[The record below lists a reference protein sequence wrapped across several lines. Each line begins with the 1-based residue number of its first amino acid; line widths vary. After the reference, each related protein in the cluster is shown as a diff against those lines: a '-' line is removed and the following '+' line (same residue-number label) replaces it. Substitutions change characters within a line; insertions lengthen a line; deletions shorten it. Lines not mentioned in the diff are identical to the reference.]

1 MGPPDPTAST
11 DSRMSAIRTIAEWRP
26 STPFYYGW
34 LVLGTAA
41 LASYAA
47 TGVAQVVLGGIQNLI
62 FEEMGWDRSVIAY
75 AATAGT
81 WASGL
86 LSPFVGRLV
95 DRHGPR
101 WLMPIAAIVVGVC
114 FFAIA
119 GIEAVWQFYAAY
131 ILARTIANPNLVG
144 VVPRTA
150 AVNFFRRRRSLAIG
164 LVSMARPVG
173 GAINIQVIS
182 LIAQASSWRAAYR
195 FLGVFTILMAIPLIL
210 VMRRRPED
218 IGLRPDGDETG
229 KAGPAD
235 GRSGSDRETHPHE
248 FQWRVGEAAL
258 TQAFWFVVVAES
270 LMILSTGAL
279 GFQSLL
285 YLKDAGLSQVAA
297 AGAVSLSSLLGALT
311 TPGWGY
317 LSDRYS
323 PRRMLLFGLAITV
336 VVTSLFLFTHSGGKG
351 FFVVVL
357 WGIASGGLNVLSHMI
372 LARYFG
378 RASFGSIT
386 GLMGPFQ
393 YASLGLGPTVGAL
406 LFNLTGGYTWLFR
419 YAVAALAVAFV
430 FVFRAKPPRL
440 PRRALVGPEANQR

>member
-1 MGPPDPTAST
+1 
-11 DSRMSAIRTIAEWRP
+11 MSAIRAIAEWRP

-62 FEEMGWDRSVIAY
+62 FEEMGWDRGVIAY

-86 LSPFVGRLV
+86 LSPFVGRLA
-95 DRHGPR
+95 DRYGPR
-101 WLMPIAAIVVGVC
+101 GLMPIAAIVVGGC

-131 ILARTIANPNLVG
+131 IIARTIANPNLVG

-150 AVNFFRRRRSLAIG
+150 AVNFFRRRRSLAIA
-164 LVSMARPVG
+164 LVAMARPVG

-182 LIAQASSWRAAYR
+182 LIAQASSWRTAYR
-195 FLGVFTILMAIPLIL
+195 FLGAFTVLLAIPLLL

-218 IGLRPDGDETG
+218 IGLRPDGDGT
-229 KAGPAD
+229 
-235 GRSGSDRETHPHE
+235 GRSSRPDGGSRSDRETHPDE

-258 TQAFWFVVVAES
+258 TQTFWFIVVAES
-270 LMILSTGAL
+270 LIILSTGAL

-311 TPGWGY
+311 TPAWGY

-336 VVTSLFLFTHSGGKG
+336 VATSLFLFTHSGGKG
-351 FFVVVL
+351 FLVVVL
-357 WGIASGGLNVLSHMI
+357 WGTASGGLNVLSHMI

-386 GLMGPFQ
+386 GLMAPFQ
-393 YASLGLGPTVGAL
+393 FTSLGLGPTVGAL
-406 LFNLTGGYTWLFR
+406 LFSLTGGYIWLFR
-419 YAVAALAVAFV
+419 YAVASFAVAFL
-430 FVFRAKPPRL
+430 FVFRVRPPEV
-440 PRRALVGPEANQR
+440 PRRAFIERSASQD

>member
-1 MGPPDPTAST
+1 
-11 DSRMSAIRTIAEWRP
+11 MSAIRAIAEWRP

-75 AATAGT
+75 AASAGT
-81 WASGL
+81 LASGL
-86 LSPFVGRLV
+86 LSPFVGRLA
-95 DRHGPR
+95 DRYGPR
-101 WLMPIAAIVVGVC
+101 GLMPIAAIVVGGC

-131 ILARTIANPNLVG
+131 IIARSIANPNLVG
-144 VVPRTA
+144 VVPRTT
-150 AVNFFRRRRSLAIG
+150 AVNFFRRRRSLAIA
-164 LVSMARPVG
+164 LVAMARPVG

-182 LIAQASSWRAAYR
+182 LVAQASSWRTAYR
-195 FLGVFTILMAIPLIL
+195 FLGTFTVLLAMPLLL

-218 IGLRPDGDETG
+218 IGLRPDGDKTG
-229 KAGPAD
+229 RSSRPD
-235 GRSGSDRETHPHE
+235 GRSRSDRETNPDE

-258 TQAFWFVVVAES
+258 TQAFWFIVVAES
-270 LMILSTGAL
+270 LIILSTGAL
-279 GFQSLL
+279 GFQALL

-311 TPGWGY
+311 TPAWGY

-336 VVTSLFLFTHSGGKG
+336 VATSLFLFTHSGGKG
-351 FFVVVL
+351 FLVVVL
-357 WGIASGGLNVLSHMI
+357 WGTASGGLNVLSHMI

-393 YASLGLGPTVGAL
+393 FTSLGLGPTVGAL
-406 LFNLTGGYTWLFR
+406 LFNLTGSYIWLFR
-419 YAVAALAVAFV
+419 YAAVSFGVAFL
-430 FVFRAKPPRL
+430 FVFRLRTPEV
-440 PRRALVGPEANQR
+440 PRRALIERPASQG